1 MSRLNSAQRCLRTLS
16 GVALVSGALVAAMAQ
31 AEPFESYRYD
41 CQASL
46 PIRDGYSYKYRLS
59 AEVSYDADRLV
70 VADVAGATLSLDLV
84 GPQGR
89 VEATYLKAEPLS
101 VISKGERSIV
111 VDYDDAVYSLNA
123 RLSLIEGAENA
134 VAKIYHKYAEDV
146 RVATT
151 DQVRCTATRLP

>member
-1 MSRLNSAQRCLRTLS
+1 MSRLNAARRCLRMVS
-16 GVALVSGALVAAMAQ
+16 GLALVSGALVAAMAQ
-31 AEPFESYRYD
+31 AEPLESYRYD

-59 AEVSYDADRLV
+59 AEASYDTERLV
-70 VADVAGATLSLDLV
+70 LADVAGATLSLELI

-89 VEATYLKAEPLS
+89 VEATYLKAQPLS
-101 VISKGERSIV
+101 LVSRGERSIV
-111 VDYDDAVYSLNA
+111 VDYVDAVYSLNA

-146 RVATT
+146 RVGTT
-151 DQVRCTATRLP
+151 EQVRCTATRLP